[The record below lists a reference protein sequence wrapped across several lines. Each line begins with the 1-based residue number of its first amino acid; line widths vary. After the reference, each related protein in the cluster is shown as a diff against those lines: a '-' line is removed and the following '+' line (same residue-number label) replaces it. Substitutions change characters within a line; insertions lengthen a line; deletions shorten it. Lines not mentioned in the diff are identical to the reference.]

1 VHEATVAQPPLDDD
15 DDDDGGGGGEDA
27 PGVVTRGGRL
37 LLICADHSVLELRVV
52 QPPGK
57 RAMDAAAYVRGL
69 AGRR

>member
-1 VHEATVAQPPLDDD
+1 MVARD
-15 DDDDGGGGGEDA
+15 
-27 PGVVTRGGRL
+27 GRL
-37 LLICADHSVLELRVV
+37 LLICVDRSVLELRVV